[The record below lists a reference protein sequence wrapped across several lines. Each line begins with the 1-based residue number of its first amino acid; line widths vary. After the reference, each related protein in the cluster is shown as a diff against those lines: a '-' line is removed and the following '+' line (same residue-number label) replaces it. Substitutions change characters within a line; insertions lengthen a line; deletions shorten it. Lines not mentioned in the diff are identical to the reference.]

1 MNKRNEEMTQRE
13 WDRVV
18 GIGEVQPPSPRQEIP
33 SDSDSFID
41 KYVQQPETTF
51 RERVKED
58 LIKNHVI
65 KDNDKD

>member
-1 MNKRNEEMTQRE
+1 MTQRE

-18 GIGEVQPPSPRQEIP
+18 GIGEVQPIG
-33 SDSDSFID
+33 
-41 KYVQQPETTF
+41 KETTF